1 MNMITEKDYLN
12 LKEYWDYQRK
22 IQYNREEIEKMAA
35 DFEGRLQR
43 NDGFAVTPLTAQD
56 IFDMIWN
63 KMRSEDY
70 QNPPIGWVP
79 SDPKLKKW
87 NE

>member
-43 NDGFAVTPLTAQD
+43 NDGFAVTPLSAND
-56 IFDMIWN
+56 VFDMIWN

-70 QNPPIGWVP
+70 QDPPKGWVP
-79 SDPKLKKW
+79 NDPQYKKW